1 MPHDPSN
8 LTAHVADK
16 DGPFSVDAQL
26 TLSRT
31 RNFAFEGTLA
41 PRGPVPPAME
51 RSLQLLGP
59 ADATGRRQFSVGGT
73 L

>member
-1 MPHDPSN
+1 MPKGWQGQATGQFDAIDLQQGWPAN
-8 LTAHVADK
+8 LK
-16 DGPFSVDAQL
+16 
-26 TLSRT
+26 
-31 RNFAFEGTLA
+31 GTLL
-41 PRGPVPPAME
+41 PRGQVPPAME